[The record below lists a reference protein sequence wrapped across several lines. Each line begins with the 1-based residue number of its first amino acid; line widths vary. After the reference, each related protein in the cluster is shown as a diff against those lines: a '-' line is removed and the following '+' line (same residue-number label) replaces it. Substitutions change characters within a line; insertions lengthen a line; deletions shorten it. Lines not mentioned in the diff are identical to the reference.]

1 MFLGRVFPCY
11 NRAMMIPVKQKTSPR
26 PSHPSRQ
33 EISAGIIV
41 FRRTRD
47 GLKYLILYHGHGY
60 WNFPKG
66 KIESEEKSFAAALRE
81 TQEETGLLRRDL
93 HIAPNFKAYER
104 FTFRRKGQKVFKVV
118 IFYLAETRNPRVRI
132 SKEHQ
137 GYAWF
142 TLREGMGML
151 KKYHDSQR
159 VLEQA
164 NQFLGK
170 SEPQEKKERS
180 LPDNV

>member
-1 MFLGRVFPCY
+1 M
-11 NRAMMIPVKQKTSPR
+11 AIPVKPKLGLHPPR
-26 PSHPSRQ
+26 PSRQ

-41 FRRTRD
+41 FRRTHD

-81 TQEETGLLRRDL
+81 TQEETGLSRRDL

-104 FTFRRKGQKVFKVV
+104 FTFRHKGQKVFKVV

-142 TLREGMGML
+142 TLREGTGML
-151 KKYHDSQR
+151 KKYHDSQK

-164 NQFLGK
+164 NQFLTKLGQ
-170 SEPQEKKERS
+170 QEKKDRPS
-180 LPDNV
+180 